1 MSKTIRW
8 GFLGTGAIAA
18 DFAQDL
24 ALVPGAE
31 LGAVASRR
39 PSQAQA
45 FAQTFKI
52 PKTYASYADLVAAPD
67 LDLIYIATP
76 NPRHREDCL
85 SALSAGKGVVCEKPL
100 ALNAQE
106 AGEIIAF
113 AQLKNLFLME
123 ALWTRFNP
131 LIQEVKTL
139 LSQGKI
145 GQPLYFQADFGY
157 PVPYDPQSRFYAPEG
172 GGALLDRGV
181 YLLSL
186 AQYFFGAPAQIQS
199 QALFAPAGV
208 EDQCLVNLTYG
219 DGLQAILLATFK
231 TYGTNGAV
239 ILGTQGQIQIEA
251 PLYFP
256 THYRLTQFDLP
267 SGPIPGFSPPGGKQ
281 KLLRQLQGNAFGAAL
296 LQRLQRAS
304 RQRQGNIRLVSHL
317 GKGYFYEAAEAT
329 RCLQE
334 GRTESAVMPLED
346 TLQVMAQM
354 DAIRRLWQKP

>member
-8 GFLGTGAIAA
+8 GFLGTGAVAA

-39 PSQAQA
+39 LSQAQA
-45 FAQTFKI
+45 FAQAFKI
-52 PKTYASYADLVAAPD
+52 PQTYASYADLVAAPD

-76 NPRHREDCL
+76 NSRHKEDCL
-85 SALSAGKGVVCEKPL
+85 SALSAGKGVLCEKPL

-113 AQLKNLFLME
+113 AQIKNLFLME

-131 LIQEVKTL
+131 LIQKVKTL
-139 LSQGKI
+139 LCEGKI

-199 QALFAPAGV
+199 QALFAPTGV

-219 DGLQAILLATFK
+219 DGLQASLLATFK
-231 TYGTNGAV
+231 TYGTNSAV

-256 THYRLTQFDLP
+256 SHYRLTQFDLP
-267 SGPIPGFSPPGGKQ
+267 STPVPGFSPPGSKQ
-281 KLLRQLQGNAFGAAL
+281 KLLGRLQGNALGAAL
-296 LQRLQRAS
+296 LQRLQRGN
-304 RQRQGNIRLVSHL
+304 RQRQAKIRFLPHL

-329 RCLQE
+329 RCLQQ
-334 GRTESAVMPLED
+334 GQTQSAAMPLGD
-346 TLQVMAQM
+346 TLQVMEQM
-354 DAIRRLWQKP
+354 DVIRGLWPRP